1 VRLSTTIRGG
11 VIAAI
16 EPESFA
22 AEIGLHVGDEII
34 EVNGQPVEDVID
46 VQFYAADEW
55 IDLKLRRNG
64 MILSC
69 GGPRDYNQ
77 TLGIEFVHPTFD
89 VDIRRCN
96 NLCPFCFVLQ
106 MPNRMRRA
114 LYVKDDDYRYS
125 FLHGHFVTLT
135 NLSEHDWQRIA
146 DQYLSPLY
154 VSVHATD
161 LRIRRSCLR
170 NPTAPDIMEQL
181 RWLAEHD
188 IEVHTQL
195 VITPGLNDG
204 KYLGQSIRDL
214 ATLWPHVSS
223 VCVVPVGLTKYHKYD
238 RRPLTKAEMRVVV
251 DEVHG
256 YQQEYQAKFG
266 VRFAYLTDEWYLQL
280 DEPIPPHSY
289 YDGLSLEENGQGMVR
304 SFLDNWKAVKREIR
318 SKKPADRSH
327 IRAHYH
333 SATLATGTLFAPTL
347 TKAAKEF
354 ARLSGLPVE
363 VIPIVN
369 ERLGETITVSGLLMG
384 DDVINQLRT
393 HDLGEV
399 VVLPRIMFDHPQG
412 ISLDDVSP
420 LRIAQ
425 LIDRPVALADAMGDV
440 LDALTG
446 RSRLLVR
453 PTDKHIPLD
462 VMKAGGWSVEK
473 YL

>member
-1 VRLSTTIRGG
+1 LSTTTRGG
-11 VIAAI
+11 IIAAI

-22 AEIGLHVGDEII
+22 AEIGLCIGDEII
-34 EVNGQPVEDVID
+34 EVNGRPVEDVID

-55 IDLKLRRNG
+55 IDLKIRRNG

-77 TLGIEFVHPTFD
+77 ILGIEFEHPTFD
-89 VDIRRCN
+89 IDIRRCN

-135 NLSEHDWQRIA
+135 NLSDHDWQRIA
-146 DQYLSPLY
+146 DQFLSPLY

-170 NPTAPDIMEQL
+170 NPTAPDIMDQL

-188 IEVHTQL
+188 IEVHTQM

-204 KYLGQSIRDL
+204 KYIGQSIRDL

-223 VCVVPVGLTKYHKYD
+223 VCVVPVGLTQHHKYD
-238 RRPLTKAEMRVVV
+238 RRPLTKAEMRVIV

-256 YQQEYQAKFG
+256 YQQEYLKKFG

-280 DEPIPPHSY
+280 DEPIPPRSY
-289 YDGLSLEENGQGMVR
+289 YDGLALEENGQGMVR
-304 SFLDNWKAVKREIR
+304 NFLDDWKNVKREIKN
-318 SKKPADRSH
+318 KKLAGRSH

-347 TKAAKEF
+347 NKTAKEF
-354 ARLSGLPVE
+354 SRLSGLPIE

-369 ERLGETITVSGLLMG
+369 ERLGATITVSGLLMG
-384 DDVINQLRT
+384 DDVITQLKKRE
-393 HDLGEV
+393 LGEV

-425 LIDRPVALADAMGDV
+425 LLERPIALADMMGDV
-440 LDALTG
+440 LDAMTG
-446 RSRLLVR
+446 HNRLLVN
-453 PTDKHIPLD
+453 PIDKEIPLD
-462 VMKAGGWSVEK
+462 VMKAGGWSIEK

>member
-1 VRLSTTIRGG
+1 VSSLSHGG
-11 VIAAI
+11 IIAAI

-22 AEIGLHVGDEII
+22 AEVGLRVGDEIV

-55 IDLKLRRNG
+55 IELKVRRNG
-64 MILSC
+64 LLLTC
-69 GGPRDYNQ
+69 KGGRDYNQ
-77 TLGIEFVHPTFD
+77 TLGIEFEHPTFD
-89 VDIRRCN
+89 IDIRRCN

-146 DQYLSPLY
+146 DQALSPLY

-161 LRIRRSCLR
+161 LAVRRACLR
-170 NPTAPDIMEQL
+170 NPAAPDIMEQL
-181 RWLAEHD
+181 HWLAEHD

-214 ATLWPHVSS
+214 ATLWPRISS
-223 VCVVPVGLTKYHKYD
+223 VCVVPVGLTKHHKYD

-251 DEVHG
+251 DEVHD
-256 YQQEYQAKFG
+256 YQQEYLEQFG

-280 DEPIPPHSY
+280 DEPIPPRSY

-304 SFLDNWKAVKREIR
+304 NFLDDWKNVKREIKSKQSVGR
-318 SKKPADRSH
+318 SR
-327 IRAHYH
+327 IQAHYH

-347 TKAAKEF
+347 SKAAKEF
-354 ARLSGLPVE
+354 ARLSGLPVD
-363 VIPIVN
+363 VVPIVN
-369 ERLGETITVSGLLMG
+369 QRLGETITVSGLLMG
-384 DDVINQLRT
+384 DDVINQLRGR
-393 HDLGEV
+393 DLGEV

-412 ISLDDVSP
+412 IALDDVSP

-425 LIDRPVALADAMGDV
+425 LLDRPVALADAMGDV

-446 RSRLLVR
+446 RTPLLIQPSDR
-453 PTDKHIPLD
+453 IIPLD
-462 VMKAGGWSVEK
+462 VMRAGGWSVEK